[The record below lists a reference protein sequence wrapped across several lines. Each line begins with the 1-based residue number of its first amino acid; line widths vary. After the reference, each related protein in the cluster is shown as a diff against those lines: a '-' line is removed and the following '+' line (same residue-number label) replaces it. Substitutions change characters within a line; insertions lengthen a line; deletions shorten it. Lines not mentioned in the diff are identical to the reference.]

1 MKFYES
7 PLFVDVLLYAIYLLI
22 VVVTVLAIWSS
33 VRSLLLER
41 QEQKVDMQEEKK

>member
-22 VVVTVLAIWSS
+22 VVVTVLAVWSS

>member
-41 QEQKVDMQEEKK
+41 QEQKVDMKEEKK